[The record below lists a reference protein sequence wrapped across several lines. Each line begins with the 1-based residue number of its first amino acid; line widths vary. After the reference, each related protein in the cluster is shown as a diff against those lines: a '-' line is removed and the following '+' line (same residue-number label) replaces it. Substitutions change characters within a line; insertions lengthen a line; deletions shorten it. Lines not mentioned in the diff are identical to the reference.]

1 MQLANHSALMAGGPR
16 VGPCLRNRN
25 LSPGLPG
32 ALFGPDRP
40 WPSGS
45 GPSHLAPGATRDPAA
60 RTRHRRTLRGSGT
73 APSVSISCSKHSGDS
88 TVCLTLQQ
96 NLEFARSSES
106 IN

>member
-1 MQLANHSALMAGGPR
+1 MQLANHGALMPGGPR
-16 VGPCLRNRN
+16 AGPCLRNRN

-40 WPSGS
+40 CLAQWICPISSRARVPLGS
-45 GPSHLAPGATRDPAA
+45 LQNTQSHR
-60 RTRHRRTLRGSGT
+60 
-73 APSVSISCSKHSGDS
+73 SICCSKHSGDS

-96 NLEFARSSES
+96 NLEFARSGES